1 MVVRKQNNQGKVG
14 ASNKDLVGYTAALG
28 LSLSLIALDA
38 ARGISPFSA
47 AAGGAAFLS
56 GYELFSALRD
66 KTKKPFAGRWKDS
79 GNNWEG

>member
-1 MVVRKQNNQGKVG
+1 MVVRKQNNKDKMGV
-14 ASNKDLVGYTAALG
+14 SNKELLGYTTALG
-28 LSLSLIALDA
+28 VSLTLIAIDA

-66 KTKKPFAGRWKDS
+66 KTKKSFGGRWSDK
-79 GNNWEG
+79 NVWEG